1 MHELSLCHSL
11 IQQVEGIARRERA
24 RRVTTI
30 TLRIGP
36 LSGVEPELL
45 VDAFPFAAA
54 GTVAEGAAL
63 CIEAQP
69 VRVLCSR
76 CQLES
81 DATPNRLLCG
91 ACGDYRTRLVSGD
104 ELLLA
109 SLELEQAGERE
120 TGQDPS

>member
-11 IQQVEGIARRERA
+11 IQQVESIARREQA
-24 RRVTTI
+24 QRVVAI
-30 TLRIGP
+30 TLRVGP
-36 LSGVEPELL
+36 LSGVESELL

-63 CIEAQP
+63 RIEAQP
-69 VRVLCSR
+69 VRVHCSR

-81 DATPNRLLCG
+81 DAVPNRLLCG

-109 SLELEQAGERE
+109 SLELEQAGDQRVGRE
-120 TGQDPS
+120 